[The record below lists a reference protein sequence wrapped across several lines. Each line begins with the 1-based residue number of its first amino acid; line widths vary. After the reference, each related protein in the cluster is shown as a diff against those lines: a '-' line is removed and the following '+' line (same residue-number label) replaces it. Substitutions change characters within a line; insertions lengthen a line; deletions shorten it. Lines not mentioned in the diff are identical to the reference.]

1 MQGDGR
7 GMKDLIPEV
16 YDELRQAAAH
26 FFRRQPA
33 GFTLQPTEL
42 VNEACMHL
50 MRHAPDQWNDAQHF
64 RAIAT
69 KKVWQVVVDHIKARE
84 SQKRGGAGILIK
96 KNATDAAEA
105 TEAKA
110 EAEDAPSS
118 GGPGMG
124 RWKRIPLEDVS
135 IDWQNQTIDLLDLAQ
150 AVEELGVEG
159 SRLREVVML
168 HWFGGMKYADVAT
181 ILGVSASTVEKDF
194 RYALAW
200 LGRRLSGDA
209 QGANPV
215 S

>member
-50 MRHAPDQWNDAQHF
+50 MRHAPDQWNDAHHF

-96 KNATDAAEA
+96 KNATEGANP
-105 TEAKA
+105 AKA
-110 EAEDAPSS
+110 DAEDASQTDEPAK
-118 GGPGMG
+118 G

-135 IDWQNQTIDLLDLAQ
+135 IDWQDQTIDLLDLAQ

-200 LGRRLSGDA
+200 LGRRLSGDS

>member
-1 MQGDGR
+1 M
-7 GMKDLIPEV
+7 
-16 YDELRQAAAH
+16 
-26 FFRRQPA
+26 
-33 GFTLQPTEL
+33 
-42 VNEACMHL
+42 
-50 MRHAPDQWNDAQHF
+50 
-64 RAIAT
+64 
-69 KKVWQVVVDHIKARE
+69 VVDHIKARE

-96 KNATDAAEA
+96 KNATDVAEA

-118 GGPGMG
+118 GGPGKG

>member
-69 KKVWQVVVDHIKARE
+69 KKVWQWSLTTSR
-84 SQKRGGAGILIK
+84 R
-96 KNATDAAEA
+96 
-105 TEAKA
+105 
-110 EAEDAPSS
+110 
-118 GGPGMG
+118 
-124 RWKRIPLEDVS
+124 
-135 IDWQNQTIDLLDLAQ
+135 
-150 AVEELGVEG
+150 G
-159 SRLREVVML
+159 SR
-168 HWFGGMKYADVAT
+168 K
-181 ILGVSASTVEKDF
+181 SA
-194 RYALAW
+194 
-200 LGRRLSGDA
+200 
-209 QGANPV
+209 GARAF
-215 S
+215 